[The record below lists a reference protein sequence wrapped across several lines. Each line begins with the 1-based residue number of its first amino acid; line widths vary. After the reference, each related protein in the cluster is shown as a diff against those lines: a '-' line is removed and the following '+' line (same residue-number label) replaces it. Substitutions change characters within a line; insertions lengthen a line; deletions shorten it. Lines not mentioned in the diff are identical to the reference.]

1 MVSQA
6 AETSGIGSAGNG
18 GLGRVILASRSP
30 RRRELLREAGIDHEV
45 MLPGFDDSALEPGDV
60 AAEAWV
66 SSLAYLKASSV
77 AREMIR
83 AGVAT
88 GDAFIVGADTTCVV
102 KDARGRERFVGT
114 PQNEQEARE
123 MIREFVGR
131 EHAVV
136 TGVAIV
142 RVENGRLKR
151 ELFVDRATV
160 TLGELSEAQINDY
173 VASGA
178 WRGKAGGYNLTD
190 RVEAGWPLTWSGDP
204 ATIVGL
210 PIGKLVARL
219 RRSPRTPRPSGTRTL
234 SPAAA

>member
-6 AETSGIGSAGNG
+6 AETSGMGQIGNVP
-18 GLGRVILASRSP
+18 GRVILASRSP
-30 RRRELLREAGIDHEV
+30 RRRELLREAGIEHEV
-45 MLPGFDDSALEPGDV
+45 MLPGFDDAALEPGDV

-77 AREMIR
+77 AREMLR
-83 AGVAT
+83 AGIAT
-88 GDAFIVGADTTCVV
+88 DDAFIVGADTTCVV
-102 KDARGRERFVGT
+102 EDSLGRERLVGT
-114 PQNEQEARE
+114 PQSEAEARA
-123 MIREFVGR
+123 MIRAFAGR

-142 RVENGRLKR
+142 RVENGRIRR

-160 TLGELSEAQINDY
+160 NLGPLSDEQINDY

-190 RVEAGWPLTWSGDP
+190 RVEAGWPITWSGDP

-210 PIGKLVARL
+210 PISKLIARL
-219 RRSPRTPRPSGTRTL
+219 RRAPRTPRPTGTRTL